1 MSMQNNGVSRRD
13 ILAGA
18 AAATIA
24 ASPLAANAEVEY
36 PNVPFREF
44 PGQNPYVNRLASTTL
59 EDARRVSPAPPTAEA
74 PATDVENQS
83 LRAAHGSPGG
93 E

>member
-1 MSMQNNGVSRRD
+1 LEQACTMSMQNNGVSRRD

-44 PGQNPYVNRLASTTL
+44 PSQNP
-59 EDARRVSPAPPTAEA
+59 
-74 PATDVENQS
+74 
-83 LRAAHGSPGG
+83 
-93 E
+93 